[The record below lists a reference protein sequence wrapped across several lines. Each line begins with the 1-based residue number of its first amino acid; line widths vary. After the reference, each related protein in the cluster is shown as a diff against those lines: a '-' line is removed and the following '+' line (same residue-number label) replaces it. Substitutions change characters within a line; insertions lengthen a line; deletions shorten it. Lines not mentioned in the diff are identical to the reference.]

1 MPSPYGPPHD
11 TSSTES
17 VGLLPYTSGG
27 GGYPVRTS
35 HESSRHPRIPNFPHE
50 RHPLANQPPDRRM
63 LTPSPAAGDEA
74 GFSGGYNPH
83 YSASVESH
91 MSGAT
96 SIGPNNPFADIPG
109 SSEPFPA
116 WSADRQIP
124 MSTEEIED
132 IFLDLAQKFG
142 FQKDSMRNMV
152 RPSSFTAHYPPFP
165 PHLCAETRR
174 L

>member
-1 MPSPYGPPHD
+1 M
-11 TSSTES
+11 
-17 VGLLPYTSGG
+17 
-27 GGYPVRTS
+27 
-35 HESSRHPRIPNFPHE
+35 PNFPHE

-132 IFLDLAQKFG
+132 IFLDLTQKFG
-142 FQKDSMRNMV
+142 FQRDSMRNMV
-152 RPSSFTAHYPPFP
+152 RVVRLSAVPQPLTPPIRSSTSRCSSLTAVH
-165 PHLCAETRR
+165 HACRR
-174 L
+174 IRRC